1 MEDKKLFT
9 IQMVSL
15 IGFLLGVISIG
26 LSLGWLWYKLVLL
39 IYPIIII
46 LIVNIKQISNK
57 VVVLLVNA
65 TYEVYLWHFPLF
77 YLLKAVVNEMNISVN
92 THWIYMLNLNY
103 SRSSI

>member
-65 TYEVYLWHFPLF
+65 TY
-77 YLLKAVVNEMNISVN
+77 
-92 THWIYMLNLNY
+92 
-103 SRSSI
+103 

>member
-9 IQMVSL
+9 IQRVSL

-65 TYEVYLWHFPLF
+65 TY
-77 YLLKAVVNEMNISVN
+77 
-92 THWIYMLNLNY
+92 
-103 SRSSI
+103 